1 MILGTMLYPHPIEI
15 RRQTQLQIAMKLMMR
30 SMKLMIKNMLVSKY
44 PQLVKAETEVEPTVV
59 LMGIVSRTIH
69 PRMVNDRQHNKA

>member
-1 MILGTMLYPHPIEI
+1 MILGTMLYPHPIET

-30 SMKLMIKNMLVSKY
+30 SMIMMIKNMLVSKY

>member
-1 MILGTMLYPHPIEI
+1 MLYPHPIEI

-44 PQLVKAETEVEPTVV
+44 RQLVKAETEVEPTVV

>member
-1 MILGTMLYPHPIEI
+1 MILGTMLYPHPIET

>member
-1 MILGTMLYPHPIEI
+1 MLYPHPIEI